1 MQIFHNYF
9 KSNFQYSHLQVM
21 LPQWAACHAQLN
33 MSSQTTN
40 TFWEHEI
47 SFPSLFHL
55 KIPMLCDD
63 LPKPSPLNWQPISIP
78 NPCPFCH
85 HNTDYRITAYLSDF
99 PIRQQHFKGRKEVMI
114 IFRDLSLLVDVCVCL
129 VSGLFLRGGGGDSL
143 VLFWT
148 GSGLK

>member
-63 LPKPSPLNWQPISIP
+63 LPKPSPLKL
-78 NPCPFCH
+78 
-85 HNTDYRITAYLSDF
+85 TAYQHPEPLPILPSQHWLQNYCLFVWLSY
-99 PIRQQHFKGRKEVMI
+99 QTAT
-114 IFRDLSLLVDVCVCL
+114 L
-129 VSGLFLRGGGGDSL
+129 
-143 VLFWT
+143 
-148 GSGLK
+148 